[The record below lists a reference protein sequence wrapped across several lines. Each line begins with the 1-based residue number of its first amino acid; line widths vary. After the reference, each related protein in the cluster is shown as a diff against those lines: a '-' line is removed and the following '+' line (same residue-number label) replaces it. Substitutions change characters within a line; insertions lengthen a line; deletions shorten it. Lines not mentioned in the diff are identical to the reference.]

1 MTDDRP
7 RTTRLAG
14 VIGWPIH
21 HSRSPKLHGHWLARY
36 QIDGAFL
43 PLAVK
48 PERLADAVR
57 GLTALG
63 FQGCNV
69 TLPHKQAVIDLL
81 DRLDDTAGRI
91 GAVNTIIVEP
101 DGSLEGR
108 NTDAFGFMENL
119 RAGAPHWQPDRP
131 ALVLGAGGAARAV
144 VVGLLEA
151 GCPDLRLTNRTRDRA
166 DALRADLHAV
176 DPGFAAPIR
185 VVDWSDRGAAGTG
198 IGLLVNTT
206 TLGMTG
212 QPALEIDLSALPH
225 DAVVADIVYA
235 PLVTPLLGT
244 AKARGLHTVDGVG
257 MLLHQARPGFRA
269 WFGVDPVVDAPLR
282 AAVLG

>member
-166 DALRADLHAV
+166 DAFWADLHAV
-176 DPGFAAPIR
+176 DPDFAAPIR